1 MSASYS
7 SGRYFR
13 KIMIKKLESIHV
25 TSPNPHTTKSPIKV
39 LDFTKQ
45 RPNVAIITS
54 MSNVYPKLAIDIKS
68 AFFIFANIVFS
79 NFACTGKMYKRI
91 RENGTK
97 RSDEAKIIT
106 GPRLVVAAIPIL
118 ISVIKTIPIASRTSH
133 IIVACLKFVLKE

>member
-1 MSASYS
+1 MSLSYS
-7 SGRYFR
+7 SGRYFL

-118 ISVIKTIPIASRTSH
+118 ISVIKTISIASRTSH